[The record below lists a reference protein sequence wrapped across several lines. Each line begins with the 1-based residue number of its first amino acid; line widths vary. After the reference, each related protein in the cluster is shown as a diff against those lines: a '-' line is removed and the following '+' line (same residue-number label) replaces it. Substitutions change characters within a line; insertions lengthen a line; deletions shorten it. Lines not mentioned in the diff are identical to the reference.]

1 MLLEAFLSVGSL
13 PYEPGKLPHD
23 REVASEQAPLNC
35 FNFMHM
41 AGLLT
46 TQPCFLMIMRVA
58 REHCCP
64 KISALSKMAQTWIF
78 GARKAC
84 MMVIHTRNDH
94 GLYLHLV
101 ECNNN

>member
-13 PYEPGKLPHD
+13 PHEPGKLPHD
-23 REVASEQAPLNC
+23 LEVASEQAHLNC
-35 FNFMHM
+35 LHFVHM

-46 TQPCFLMIMRVA
+46 SQPCFLMIVRVA
-58 REHCCP
+58 REHSCP
-64 KISALSKMAQTWIF
+64 KISALPKMALTWIF

-84 MMVIHTRNDH
+84 MMVIHTRNHH